1 MGVPQIEAEAAQL
14 LRLAQPRLLALLNA
28 RAELFSLDAL
38 VEIAARVKLKVRIN
52 ITRPYR
58 HS

>member
-1 MGVPQIEAEAAQL
+1 MPQIEAEAAQL
-14 LRLAQPRLLALLNA
+14 LGLTRPRLSALLNA

-38 VEIAARVKLKVRIN
+38 VEIAARAKLKVRIN

-58 HS
+58 HG